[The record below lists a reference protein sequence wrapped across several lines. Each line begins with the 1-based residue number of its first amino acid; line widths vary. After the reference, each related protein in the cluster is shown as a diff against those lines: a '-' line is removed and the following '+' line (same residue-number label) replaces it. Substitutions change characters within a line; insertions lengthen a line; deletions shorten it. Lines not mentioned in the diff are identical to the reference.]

1 MTDKDLGVLQT
12 YSGSRWVSGDP
23 QCSLCG
29 GTEFRWEGKCVKCV
43 DKEIDRWEELKGQI
57 EHAIEQAE
65 LGLAVAEDPK
75 SFPKRTVEAQYGDI
89 LYHRGK
95 LAELRKIEK
104 IIEKLENS

>member
-1 MTDKDLGVLQT
+1 MNDGLLYIYDGPPVI
-12 YSGSRWVSGDP
+12 SGDP
-23 QCSLCG
+23 QCPRCG
-29 GTEFRWEGKCVKCV
+29 VTEFQWVGKCVKCA

-104 IIEKLENS
+104 IMEKLEEK

>member
-1 MTDKDLGVLQT
+1 MTPIIPLTHEEYQRTVQEVLVPLLNYKT
-12 YSGSRWVSGDP
+12 
-23 QCSLCG
+23 
-29 GTEFRWEGKCVKCV
+29 K
-43 DKEIDRWEELKGQI
+43 WEELKGQI
-57 EHAIEQAE
+57 EHAVEQAE

-89 LYHRGK
+89 LYHRGR